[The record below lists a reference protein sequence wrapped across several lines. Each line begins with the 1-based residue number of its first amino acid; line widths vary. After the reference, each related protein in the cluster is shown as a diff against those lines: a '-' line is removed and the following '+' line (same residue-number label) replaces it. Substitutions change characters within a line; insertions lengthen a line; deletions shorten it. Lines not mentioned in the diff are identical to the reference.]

1 MTDFQDGP
9 KKDVAEI
16 KFLIHDLRVEKF
28 INDVIHFHVT
38 LNTDLEIYDVE
49 HVAQIHGEDLL
60 ELKSK
65 GQSQRRALQIYS
77 NAVKHF
83 SPPETI
89 ISAGNEYIGTIQDI
103 CELIINPLWGRFEKV
118 MSFLPHD
125 SRSFRSV
132 NHYRNCLRWIC
143 GVYYR
148 IEHFMDEEGGRGGA
162 AQDFDLGH
170 DVEDFT
176 RNVIRGYVTEK
187 SSSRVDIYFD
197 RIDSAMV
204 SGNRNRFRRML
215 FNLVMNSVDAM
226 SDQVVG
232 ELRLSVVR
240 QGLERVR
247 LVVTDNGGG
256 MTEEKREQL
265 LTDRD
270 TLDGELH
277 SLGFVFVRNTVRD
290 FGGEL
295 VIKSELGQGTTVN
308 VTLPYFPNRKS
319 PPRRKSRCEKFRMIY
334 DEEQG
339 LVARTSPSNP
349 AVGEKPP
356 ENGEES
362 YGRLLLE
369 DFQTS
374 QALYRGSIFFISV
387 TEEGRVDF
395 FPHQPYEKGVEL
407 GHEDLSPI
415 YYEAAVRGRLEEN
428 SRREP
433 MLILKTP
440 YSVRDYFEFKGLPE
454 DRFSAEAFNR
464 MVHDEYI
471 RIARILAATGLPPVT
486 PVQLTDLARFLP
498 DLEDRFHSDPIPLAL
513 LAEERLETES

>member
-9 KKDVAEI
+9 KKEVAEI

-65 GQSQRRALQIYS
+65 GQSQRRALQVYS
-77 NAVKHF
+77 SAVNHF

-89 ISAGNEYIGTIQDI
+89 VSAGREYIGTIQDI

-118 MSFLPHD
+118 MSFLPHE
-125 SRSFRSV
+125 SRSFKSV

-148 IEHFMDEEGGRGGA
+148 IEHFLEEEGHEDTA
-162 AQDFDLGH
+162 HDFDLGH
-170 DVEDFT
+170 DVEDFI

-197 RIDSAMV
+197 RIESAVV

-226 SDQVVG
+226 SNQVVG
-232 ELRLSVVR
+232 ELRISVVR
-240 QGLERVR
+240 QGPERVR
-247 LVVTDNGGG
+247 LTVTDNGGG
-256 MTEEKREQL
+256 MTEQKREQL
-265 LTDRD
+265 LSDRD

-295 VIKSELGQGTTVN
+295 AIESELGQGTTMK
-308 VTLPYFPNRKS
+308 VTVPFFANRTS
-319 PPRRKSRCEKFRMIY
+319 PPRRKSRCEKFRVIY

-339 LVARTSPSNP
+339 LVAQASQSKP
-349 AVGEKPP
+349 ADQKAPP
-356 ENGEES
+356 ANGKNDF
-362 YGRLLLE
+362 GRQLLD
-369 DFQTS
+369 DFQAS
-374 QALYRGSIFFISV
+374 PALHRGSIFFISV
-387 TEEGRVDF
+387 TEDDTVDF
-395 FPHQPYEKGVEL
+395 FPHQP
-407 GHEDLSPI
+407 
-415 YYEAAVRGRLEEN
+415 
-428 SRREP
+428 
-433 MLILKTP
+433 
-440 YSVRDYFEFKGLPE
+440 
-454 DRFSAEAFNR
+454 
-464 MVHDEYI
+464 
-471 RIARILAATGLPPVT
+471 
-486 PVQLTDLARFLP
+486 
-498 DLEDRFHSDPIPLAL
+498 
-513 LAEERLETES
+513 